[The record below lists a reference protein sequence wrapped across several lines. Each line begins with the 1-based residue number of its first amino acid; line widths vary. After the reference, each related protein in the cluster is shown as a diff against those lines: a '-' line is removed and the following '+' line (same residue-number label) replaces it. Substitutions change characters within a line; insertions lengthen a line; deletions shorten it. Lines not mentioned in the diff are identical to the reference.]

1 MLSVVLPVYNEK
13 DNIRPMIEAIFKAL
27 REGDIVAELIV
38 VDDSSPDGTAAI
50 AQEMAGQYPGLRVM
64 VRKGERGAASAVL
77 RGFEAAKYDIV
88 LAIDADFSHPP
99 ELIPRLFWPLHEGKA
114 DIAVASR
121 YIKGGSVGDWP
132 FRLRAVSKGA
142 TSLGRLVTSVK
153 DPMSGYFAL
162 KKSVIDGVK
171 LKTRSCKILL
181 EILAKG
187 NYDKVV
193 EVPFTFAD
201 RKAGA
206 SKIENRR
213 MKDYLVHLMT
223 LLFAR
228 NSRLL
233 KFVKFCTVGAVG
245 AVINLSI
252 LYSLTE
258 WFRVWY
264 IISAAAAAA
273 VAVTSNYVLNKVWTF
288 KFRTTGK
295 AVVAVSYTKFIT
307 VSVFG
312 MGLNLLLLYVFVDR
326 LHIWYIFSQILAIS
340 GVAVWNYFGSTMW
353 AFKRK

>member
-1 MLSVVLPVYNEK
+1 MLSVVLPVYNENA
-13 DNIRPMIEAIFKAL
+13 NIRPMIEAIFKVL
-27 REGDIVAELIV
+27 REGNIVAELIV

-50 AQEMAGQYPGLRVM
+50 AQEMTGQYPDLRII

-77 RGFEAAKYDIV
+77 RGFEAARYGIV
-88 LAIDADFSHPP
+88 LTIDADFSHPP
-99 ELIPRLFWPLHEGKA
+99 ELIPRLFQPLRDGMA
-114 DIAVASR
+114 DIAVGSR

-132 FRLRAVSKGA
+132 FRLRAISNGA
-142 TSLGRLVTSVK
+142 TYLGRLVTSVK

-162 KKSVIDGVK
+162 KKAVIDGVE

-187 NYDKVV
+187 NYNNVA

-201 RKAGA
+201 RKAGS

-228 NSRLL
+228 NSRSL
-233 KFVKFCTVGAVG
+233 KFVKFCTVGAIG
-245 AVINLSI
+245 AVINLAI

-258 WFRVWY
+258 WFKVWY
-264 IISAAAAAA
+264 LISAAVAAG

-307 VSVFG
+307 VSLFG

-340 GVAVWNYFGSTMW
+340 GVAAWNFFGSTTW